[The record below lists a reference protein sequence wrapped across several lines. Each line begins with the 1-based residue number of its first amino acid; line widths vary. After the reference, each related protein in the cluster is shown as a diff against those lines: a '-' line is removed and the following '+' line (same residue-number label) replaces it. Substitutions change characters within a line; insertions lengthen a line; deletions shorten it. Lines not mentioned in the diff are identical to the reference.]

1 MAKVDLSENLFD
13 EMKRTLAEMAGD
25 SGETDAKANR
35 LPGRRNSG
43 QEAAPADEQNT
54 VAGGTVYGGAASAL
68 FLELSEIEP
77 DPEQPRKTFVASGAQ
92 DAIDNDLELLK
103 ESILQH
109 GVLQPI
115 AVRHVASGRYRIIAG
130 ERRWRASMAARD
142 SGQPCRR
149 KGYDLSRIPA
159 VILEPDT
166 DADRLEMQLVENLA
180 RADMTPV
187 DTAKAVKQLMD
198 SLDPKPSLADLGKRL
213 GRSKAWVHQM
223 LSLGSEDAQAVA
235 EYLGVPLESIGQ
247 TDISRMKGWM
257 KDEDKRIVLDAIRA
271 SLQAGETLSRVLVD
285 REEDRYERGLSG
297 KPQEVDM
304 QQESE
309 ASRQQNG
316 AVMGSHPARAFDTN
330 GEEVDVSTIDMD
342 NVDSDEDIEDGGA
355 VDENGVV
362 VGYPA
367 DEAQED
373 GTLPGASLPGASLPN
388 QVTVTLPRPLLERA
402 FAKAGRELPGTMGT
416 AEIVEVLELA
426 LNG

>member
-13 EMKRTLAEMAGD
+13 EMKRTLAEMGGD
-25 SGETDAKANR
+25 SGQADAKTNR

-43 QEAAPADEQNT
+43 QDVAPADEQNT
-54 VAGGTVYGGAASAL
+54 VSGGTADGGARPGL
-68 FLELSEIEP
+68 FLGLSEIEP

-103 ESILQH
+103 DSILQH

-115 AVRHVASGRYRIIAG
+115 AVRRMPSGSYRIIAG
-130 ERRWRASMAARD
+130 ERRWRASIAARD

-149 KGYDLSRIPA
+149 RGYDLSRIPA

-187 DTAKAVKQLMD
+187 DTAKAVKQLMEC
-198 SLDPKPSLADLGKRL
+198 LDPKPSLADLGKRL
-213 GRSKAWVHQM
+213 GRSKAWAHQM

-285 REEDRYERGLSG
+285 REEEQYERALKDRAQSNAQA
-297 KPQEVDM
+297 QEADM
-304 QQESE
+304 QREN
-309 ASRQQNG
+309 AG
-316 AVMGSHPARAFDTN
+316 AIRAFDAN
-330 GEEVDVSTIDMD
+330 GEEVDVSTIDLEG
-342 NVDSDEDIEDGGA
+342 VDSDEDIDDGGA

-362 VGYPA
+362 IRGSEESGEPQ
-367 DEAQED
+367 DEPSP
-373 GTLPGASLPGASLPN
+373 GVLPDLVA
-388 QVTVTLPRPLLERA
+388 VTLPRSLLERA
-402 FAKAGRELPGTMGT
+402 FAKVGRELPGAMGT
-416 AEIVEVLELA
+416 AEIVEVLEAVLDS
-426 LNG
+426 

>member
-1 MAKVDLSENLFD
+1 M
-13 EMKRTLAEMAGD
+13 
-25 SGETDAKANR
+25 
-35 LPGRRNSG
+35 
-43 QEAAPADEQNT
+43 
-54 VAGGTVYGGAASAL
+54 AL
-68 FLELSEIEP
+68 FLALSEIEP
-77 DPEQPRKTFVASGAQ
+77 DPEQPRRTFVASGAQ
-92 DAIDNDLELLK
+92 DAIDNDLELLR

-109 GVLQPI
+109 GILQPI
-115 AVRHVASGRYRIIAG
+115 AVHPVASGRYRIIAG

-285 REEDRYERGLSG
+285 REEDRYEQGLSG

-304 QQESE
+304 QQE
-309 ASRQQNG
+309 NG
-316 AVMGSHPARAFDTN
+316 AVMGSHPARAFDAN
-330 GEEVDVSTIDMD
+330 GEEVDLSTIDLSE
-342 NVDSDEDIEDGGA
+342 VDSDEDIEDGGV

-362 VGYPA
+362 VGDPA
-367 DEAQED
+367 D
-373 GTLPGASLPGASLPN
+373 GASLPGAPLPN

-416 AEIVEVLELA
+416 VEIVEVSELVS
-426 LNG
+426 NE

>member
-25 SGETDAKANR
+25 SGETDAKPNR
-35 LPGRRNSG
+35 LPGRRLPG

-54 VAGGTVYGGAASAL
+54 VAGGTVGGGAASAL

-115 AVRHVASGRYRIIAG
+115 AVRHIASGRYLIIAG

-198 SLDPKPSLADLGKRL
+198 SLDPKPSLSDLGKRL

-285 REEDRYERGLSG
+285 REEDRYERDLSG
-297 KPQEVDM
+297 KPQEDADM
-304 QQESE
+304 QQE
-309 ASRQQNG
+309 NG
-316 AVMGSHPARAFDTN
+316 AVRAFDAN
-330 GEEVDVSTIDMD
+330 GEEVDLSTIDLR

-362 VGYPA
+362 VGDPA
-367 DEAQED
+367 D
-373 GTLPGASLPGASLPN
+373 GASLPN

-402 FAKAGRELPGTMGT
+402 FAKAGRELPGTTGT
-416 AEIVEVLELA
+416 VEIIEVLELV
-426 LNG
+426 LN

>member
-35 LPGRRNSG
+35 LPGRRLPG
-43 QEAAPADEQNT
+43 QKAAPADEQNT
-54 VAGGTVYGGAASAL
+54 VSGGTVGSGAASAL

-115 AVRHVASGRYRIIAG
+115 AVRHVVSGRYRIIAG

-166 DADRLEMQLVENLA
+166 EADRLEMQLVENLA

-187 DTAKAVKQLMD
+187 DTGRAVKQLMD
-198 SLDPKPSLADLGKRL
+198 SLAPKPSLADLGKRL

-235 EYLGVPLESIGQ
+235 EYLGVPLEAIGQ

-285 REEDRYERGLSG
+285 REESRYERGLSG

-304 QQESE
+304 QQE
-309 ASRQQNG
+309 NG
-316 AVMGSHPARAFDTN
+316 AVMGSHPARAFDAN
-330 GEEVDVSTIDMD
+330 GEEVDLSTIDMH

-362 VGYPA
+362 IGDPA
-367 DEAQED
+367 DDTQKV
-373 GTLPGASLPGASLPN
+373 GTLPGASLPGASLPD
-388 QVTVTLPRPLLERA
+388 QVTLMLPRPLLERA

-416 AEIVEVLELA
+416 AEIVEVLELV
-426 LNG
+426 LNC

>member
-35 LPGRRNSG
+35 LPGRRLPG
-43 QEAAPADEQNT
+43 QETARADERNA
-54 VAGGTVYGGAASAL
+54 VAGGTIGGGAASAL
-68 FLELSEIEP
+68 FLALSEIEP

-115 AVRHVASGRYRIIAG
+115 AVHPVASGRYRIIAG

-198 SLDPKPSLADLGKRL
+198 SLDPKPSMADLGKRL

-285 REEDRYERGLSG
+285 REEDRYEQGLSG

-304 QQESE
+304 QQE
-309 ASRQQNG
+309 NG
-316 AVMGSHPARAFDTN
+316 AVMGSGSHPARAFDVN
-330 GEEVDVSTIDMD
+330 GEEVDVSTIDLRS
-342 NVDSDEDIEDGGA
+342 VDSDEDIEDGGV

-362 VGYPA
+362 VGDPA
-367 DEAQED
+367 D
-373 GTLPGASLPGASLPN
+373 GASLPGASLPN

-402 FAKAGRELPGTMGT
+402 FAKAGRALPGTMKT
-416 AEIVEVLELA
+416 VEIVEVLELV
-426 LNG
+426 LNE

>member
-35 LPGRRNSG
+35 LPGRRLPG
-43 QEAAPADEQNT
+43 QEEAQADEQNT
-54 VAGGTVYGGAASAL
+54 VDGGAGSAL

-142 SGQPCRR
+142 SGQPCHR

-285 REEDRYERGLSG
+285 REEDRYEQGLSG

-304 QQESE
+304 QQEE
-309 ASRQQNG
+309 G
-316 AVMGSHPARAFDTN
+316 AVMDSHPARAFDAN
-330 GEEVDVSTIDMD
+330 GEEVDLSTIDMH

-362 VGYPA
+362 IGDPA
-367 DEAQED
+367 DDAQKI
-373 GTLPGASLPGASLPN
+373 GALPGASLPD

-402 FAKAGRELPGTMGT
+402 FAKAGRELPRTMGT
-416 AEIVEVLELA
+416 AEIVEVLEVV
-426 LNG
+426 LN

>member
-25 SGETDAKANR
+25 SGQADAKANR
-35 LPGRRNSG
+35 LRGRRLPG
-43 QEAAPADEQNT
+43 QEVAPADEQNT
-54 VAGGTVYGGAASAL
+54 VAGGAVSDVSGSAL
-68 FLELSEIEP
+68 FLDLSEIEP

-92 DAIDNDLELLK
+92 DAIDNDLDLLK

-115 AVRHVASGRYRIIAG
+115 AVRHGVSGRYRIIAG

-187 DTAKAVKQLMD
+187 DTGKAVKQLMD

-223 LSLGSEDAQAVA
+223 LSLGSEDARAVA

-257 KDEDKRIVLDAIRA
+257 KDDDKRIVLDAIRA

-285 REEDRYERGLSG
+285 REESRYERGLSG

-304 QQESE
+304 QQE
-309 ASRQQNG
+309 NG
-316 AVMGSHPARAFDTN
+316 AVRAFDAN
-330 GEEVDVSTIDMD
+330 GEEVDLSTIDMR

-362 VGYPA
+362 VGDPA
-367 DEAQED
+367 DDAQKV
-373 GTLPGASLPGASLPN
+373 GTLPGASLPN

-402 FAKAGRELPGTMGT
+402 FEKAGRELPGTMGT

-426 LNG
+426 LNW

>member
-25 SGETDAKANR
+25 SGRADAKANR
-35 LPGRRNSG
+35 LPGRRLPEFAPGEG
-43 QEAAPADEQNT
+43 QEAALADGQSV
-54 VAGGTVYGGAASAL
+54 VADGAGPAL
-68 FLELSEIEP
+68 FLELSVIDP

-92 DAIDNDLELLK
+92 DAIDNDLDLLK

-115 AVRHVASGRYRIIAG
+115 AVRHQRSGMYRIIAG
-130 ERRWRASMAARD
+130 ERRWRASMAALD

-187 DTAKAVKQLMD
+187 DTARAVKQLMD
-198 SLDPKPSLADLGKRL
+198 SLNPRPSLSDLGKRL

-223 LSLGSEDAQAVA
+223 LSLGSDEAQAVA

-247 TDISRMKGWM
+247 TDISRMKGWL
-257 KDEDKRIVLDAIRA
+257 KDEDKRVVLEAIRA
-271 SLQAGETLSRVLVD
+271 SLQAGETLSRMLVD

-297 KPQEVDM
+297 KPQEDMDM
-304 QQESE
+304 QQG
-309 ASRQQNG
+309 NG
-316 AVMGSHPARAFDTN
+316 AVRAFDAN
-330 GEEVDVSTIDMD
+330 GEEVSLSTIDLSE
-342 NVDSDEDIEDGGA
+342 VDSDEDIEDGGA

-362 VGYPA
+362 VGDPA
-367 DEAQED
+367 D
-373 GTLPGASLPGASLPN
+373 GTLPGESLPGASLPN

-402 FAKAGRELPGTMGT
+402 FAKAGRESPGTMGT
-416 AEIVEVLELA
+416 AEIVEVLEFVLEKFT
-426 LNG
+426 

>member
-25 SGETDAKANR
+25 SSQADAKANR
-35 LPGRRNSG
+35 LPGRRLPG
-43 QEAAPADEQNT
+43 QEAAQADEQNT
-54 VAGGTVYGGAASAL
+54 VAGGTVGGGAGSAL
-68 FLELSEIEP
+68 FLDLSEIEL

-115 AVRHVASGRYRIIAG
+115 AVRHVASGSYRIIAG

-285 REEDRYERGLSG
+285 REEDRYEQGLSG

-304 QQESE
+304 QQE
-309 ASRQQNG
+309 NG
-316 AVMGSHPARAFDTN
+316 AMRAFDAN
-330 GEEVDVSTIDMD
+330 GEEVDLSTIDMH

-362 VGYPA
+362 VGDPA
-367 DEAQED
+367 DDAQKV
-373 GTLPGASLPGASLPN
+373 GTLPGASLPN

-416 AEIVEVLELA
+416 AEIVEALELA
-426 LNG
+426 LNW

>member
-25 SGETDAKANR
+25 SGETAAKADR
-35 LPGRRNSG
+35 LPGRRLPG
-43 QEAAPADEQNT
+43 QETARADERNA
-54 VAGGTVYGGAASAL
+54 VGGGTIGGGAASAL
-68 FLELSEIEP
+68 FLALSEIEP

-257 KDEDKRIVLDAIRA
+257 KDAGKRIVLDAIRA
-271 SLQAGETLSRVLVD
+271 RLQAGETLSRVLVD
-285 REEDRYERGLSG
+285 REEDRYEQGLSG

-304 QQESE
+304 QQEK
-309 ASRQQNG
+309 G
-316 AVMGSHPARAFDTN
+316 FVMGSHPARAFDAN
-330 GEEVDVSTIDMD
+330 GEEVDMSTIDLSE
-342 NVDSDEDIEDGGA
+342 VDSDEDIEDGGA

-362 VGYPA
+362 IGDPA
-367 DEAQED
+367 DGVSLPGAP
-373 GTLPGASLPGASLPN
+373 LPGASLLN
-388 QVTVTLPRPLLERA
+388 QVTVALPRPLLERA
-402 FAKAGRELPGTMGT
+402 FAKAGRELSGTMGT
-416 AEIVEVLELA
+416 AEIVEVLELV

>member
-13 EMKRTLAEMAGD
+13 EMKRTLAEMAED
-25 SGETDAKANR
+25 SGQTDAKVNR
-35 LPGRRNSG
+35 LPGRRLLG
-43 QEAAPADEQNT
+43 QEVPQANEQNT
-54 VAGGTVYGGAASAL
+54 VVDRAVASSVSGARPGL
-68 FLELSEIEP
+68 FLGLSEIEP

-92 DAIDNDLELLK
+92 DAIDNDLESLK
-103 ESILQH
+103 DSILQH

-115 AVRHVASGRYRIIAG
+115 AVRHIASGKYRIIAG

-149 KGYDLSRIPA
+149 KGYDLTRIPA

-198 SLDPKPSLADLGKRL
+198 SLDPKPSLSDLGKRL
-213 GRSKAWVHQM
+213 GRSKAWAHQM

-235 EYLGVPLESIGQ
+235 EHLGVPLESIGQ

-285 REEDRYERGLSG
+285 REEERYEQSLKG
-297 KPQEVDM
+297 Q
-304 QQESE
+304 QQEKP
-309 ASRQQNG
+309 
-316 AVMGSHPARAFDTN
+316 VMEQKDDPAIRAFDEN
-330 GEEVDVSTIDMD
+330 GEEVGLSTIDTRE
-342 NVDSDEDIEDGGA
+342 VDSDEDIDDGGA
-355 VDENGVV
+355 VDEHGVV
-362 VGYPA
+362 VGEPA
-367 DEAQED
+367 DDAQKV
-373 GTLPGASLPGASLPN
+373 GTLPDH
-388 QVTVTLPRPLLERA
+388 VTVTLPRPLLVRA
-402 FAKAGRELPGTMGT
+402 FERAGRELPGTMGT
-416 AEIVEVLELA
+416 AEIVDVLELV
-426 LNG
+426 LN

>member
-25 SGETDAKANR
+25 SDETDAKANR
-35 LPGRRNSG
+35 LPGRRNSGFAPGKG

-54 VAGGTVYGGAASAL
+54 VAGGTVGGGKVSAL

-115 AVRHVASGRYRIIAG
+115 AVRHVASGTYRIIAG

-198 SLDPKPSLADLGKRL
+198 SLDPKPSLSDLGKRL

-285 REEDRYERGLSG
+285 REESRYERGLSG

-304 QQESE
+304 QQE
-309 ASRQQNG
+309 N
-316 AVMGSHPARAFDTN
+316 VRAFDDN
-330 GEEVDVSTIDMD
+330 GEEVDLSTIDMHE
-342 NVDSDEDIEDGGA
+342 VDSDEDIEDGGA

-362 VGYPA
+362 IGDPA
-367 DEAQED
+367 DDVQDDDA
-373 GTLPGASLPGASLPN
+373 LPGASLLN

-402 FAKAGRELPGTMGT
+402 FEKAGRELPGTMGT
-416 AEIVEVLELA
+416 AEIVEVLEFV
-426 LNG
+426 LN

>member
-25 SGETDAKANR
+25 SGETDAKAHR

-43 QEAAPADEQNT
+43 VAPCEGQEAAQADEQHT
-54 VAGGTVYGGAASAL
+54 VAGGTVGVGAGPAF

-109 GVLQPI
+109 GILQPI
-115 AVRHVASGRYRIIAG
+115 AVRHVASGSYRIIAG
-130 ERRWRASMAARD
+130 ERRWRASMAALD

-223 LSLGSEDAQAVA
+223 LSLGSEEAQAVA

-285 REEDRYERGLSG
+285 REESRYEQGLGG

-304 QQESE
+304 QRE
-309 ASRQQNG
+309 NG
-316 AVMGSHPARAFDTN
+316 AVRAFDAN

-362 VGYPA
+362 VGDPA
-367 DEAQED
+367 DDAQQV
-373 GTLPGASLPGASLPN
+373 GTLPGDSLPGASLPEALLPN

>member
-25 SGETDAKANR
+25 SGETAAKADR

-43 QEAAPADEQNT
+43 QEAARADERNA
-54 VAGGTVYGGAASAL
+54 VASGTVGGGAASAL
-68 FLELSEIEP
+68 FLALSEIEP

-115 AVRHVASGRYRIIAG
+115 AVHPVASGRYRIIAG

-142 SGQPCRR
+142 SGQPCGR

-285 REEDRYERGLSG
+285 REEDRYEQGLSG

-304 QQESE
+304 QQE
-309 ASRQQNG
+309 NG
-316 AVMGSHPARAFDTN
+316 AVMGSHPARAFDAN
-330 GEEVDVSTIDMD
+330 GEEVDLSTIDLRSI
-342 NVDSDEDIEDGGA
+342 DSDEDIEDGGA

-362 VGYPA
+362 VGDPA
-367 DEAQED
+367 DGAS
-373 GTLPGASLPGASLPN
+373 LPGASLPGASLPN

-416 AEIVEVLELA
+416 VEIVEVLELV
-426 LNG
+426 LNE

>member
-25 SGETDAKANR
+25 SGETAAKADR

-43 QEAAPADEQNT
+43 QEAARADERND
-54 VAGGTVYGGAASAL
+54 VASGTVGGGAASAL
-68 FLELSEIEP
+68 FLKLSEIEP

-285 REEDRYERGLSG
+285 REEDRYEQGLSG

-304 QQESE
+304 QQEN
-309 ASRQQNG
+309 R
-316 AVMGSHPARAFDTN
+316 AVMGSHPARAFDAN
-330 GEEVDVSTIDMD
+330 GEEVDLSTIDLSE
-342 NVDSDEDIEDGGA
+342 VDSDEDIEDGGA

-362 VGYPA
+362 VGDPA
-367 DEAQED
+367 D
-373 GTLPGASLPGASLPN
+373 GASLPGASLPN
-388 QVTVTLPRPLLERA
+388 QVTVTLPRLLLEQA

-416 AEIVEVLELA
+416 VEIIEVLELV
-426 LNG
+426 LN

>member
-25 SGETDAKANR
+25 SGETAAEAER
-35 LPGRRNSG
+35 LPGRRVHG
-43 QEAAPADEQNT
+43 QEPARADERN
-54 VAGGTVYGGAASAL
+54 AASAL
-68 FLELSEIEP
+68 FLALSEIEP
-77 DPEQPRKTFVASGAQ
+77 DPEQPRKTFVESGAQ

-115 AVRHVASGRYRIIAG
+115 TVRPVAPGRYRIIAG
-130 ERRWRASMAARD
+130 ERRWRASVAARD

-180 RADMTPV
+180 RTDMTPV

-198 SLDPKPSLADLGKRL
+198 CLDPKPSMAELGKRL

-257 KDEDKRIVLDAIRA
+257 KDEDKRVVLDAIRA
-271 SLQAGETLSRVLVD
+271 SLQAGETLSRALVD

-304 QQESE
+304 QQEH
-309 ASRQQNG
+309 G
-316 AVMGSHPARAFDTN
+316 AVMGSHPARAFDAN
-330 GEEVDVSTIDMD
+330 GEEVDLSTIDLH

-362 VGYPA
+362 IGDPE
-367 DEAQED
+367 DDAQQA
-373 GTLPGASLPGASLPN
+373 GTLPRAFLPGTSLPN
-388 QVTVTLPRPLLERA
+388 QVTVALPLSLLERA

-416 AEIVEVLELA
+416 TEIVEVLESL
-426 LNG
+426 LD

>member
-35 LPGRRNSG
+35 LPGRRLPG
-43 QEAAPADEQNT
+43 QKAAPADEQNT
-54 VAGGTVYGGAASAL
+54 VSGGTVGSGAASAL

-115 AVRHVASGRYRIIAG
+115 AVRHVVSGRYRIIAG

-198 SLDPKPSLADLGKRL
+198 SLAPKPSLSDLGKRL

-285 REEDRYERGLSG
+285 REESRYERGLSG

-304 QQESE
+304 QQE
-309 ASRQQNG
+309 NG
-316 AVMGSHPARAFDTN
+316 AVRAFDAN
-330 GEEVDVSTIDMD
+330 GEEVDLSTIDMH

-362 VGYPA
+362 VGDPA
-367 DEAQED
+367 DDAQED
-373 GTLPGASLPGASLPN
+373 GTLPGAPLPRASLPN

-402 FAKAGRELPGTMGT
+402 FEKAGRELPGTMGT
-416 AEIVEVLELA
+416 VEIIEVLELV
-426 LNG
+426 LN

>member
-1 MAKVDLSENLFD
+1 
-13 EMKRTLAEMAGD
+13 
-25 SGETDAKANR
+25 
-35 LPGRRNSG
+35 
-43 QEAAPADEQNT
+43 
-54 VAGGTVYGGAASAL
+54 
-68 FLELSEIEP
+68 
-77 DPEQPRKTFVASGAQ
+77 
-92 DAIDNDLELLK
+92 
-103 ESILQH
+103 
-109 GVLQPI
+109 
-115 AVRHVASGRYRIIAG
+115 
-130 ERRWRASMAARD
+130 
-142 SGQPCRR
+142 
-149 KGYDLSRIPA
+149 
-159 VILEPDT
+159 
-166 DADRLEMQLVENLA
+166 
-180 RADMTPV
+180 MTPV

-297 KPQEVDM
+297 KPQEDPDM
-304 QQESE
+304 QQG
-309 ASRQQNG
+309 NG
-316 AVMGSHPARAFDTN
+316 VVMGSHPARAFDAN
-330 GEEVDVSTIDMD
+330 GEEVDVSTIDLR

-362 VGYPA
+362 VGDPA
-367 DEAQED
+367 DGAS
-373 GTLPGASLPGASLPN
+373 LPGASLPGASLPN

-402 FAKAGRELPGTMGT
+402 FEKAGRELHGTMGV
-416 AEIVEVLELA
+416 AEIVEVLELV